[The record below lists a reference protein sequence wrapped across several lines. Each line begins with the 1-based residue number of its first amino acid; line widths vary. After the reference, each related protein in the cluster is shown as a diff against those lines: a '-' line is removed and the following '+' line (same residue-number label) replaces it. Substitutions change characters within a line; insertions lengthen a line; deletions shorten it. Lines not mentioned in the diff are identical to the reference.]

1 MVFLGLFEGESPWR
15 PPHLLCFDDFSDI
28 MAKLIFNRLLLA
40 VFTLFAVSVLIFVCT
55 EILPGDVASAV
66 LGQGA
71 TPEALVIF
79 RKELGL
85 DVPAPI
91 RFWNWFTAAMQG
103 DLGTALTNK
112 RVIVDELLPR
122 LGNTLFLAGFAA
134 LIAIPLA
141 VGLGIISAINEGKWS
156 DKISNLVTL
165 VAISLPEFFIAYLLI
180 IFFVVEFAWFPSLST
195 VFAGMP
201 LGERIYQTTLP
212 ALTLTLLVAAH
223 ILRMTRSSVLSVM
236 STPYIEMAF
245 LKGAKRR
252 RVITRHALPNAAAP
266 IITVIGLN
274 LAYLVV
280 GVVVIEAVF
289 TYPGLGQYMV
299 DAVSKRDVPVI
310 QACGLVFALV
320 FVTLNTLADV
330 LVILVNPR
338 LRHKR

>member
-1 MVFLGLFEGESPWR
+1 MLR
-15 PPHLLCFDDFSDI
+15 
-28 MAKLIFNRLLLA
+28 LIVNRLLLG
-40 VFTLFAVSVLIFVCT
+40 VLTLFAVSVLIFVCT
-55 EILPGDVASAV
+55 QILPGDVASAV

-85 DVPAPI
+85 DVPAYL
-91 RFWNWFTAAMQG
+91 RYWNWLVGALQG
-103 DLGTALTNK
+103 DLGVAMTNK
-112 RVIVDELLPR
+112 RVIVDEVLPR
-122 LGNTLFLAGFAA
+122 LGNTLFLAGYAA

-141 VGLGIISAINEGKWS
+141 VGLGVFSAINEGRIS
-156 DKISNLVTL
+156 DRLSNIVTL
-165 VAISLPEFFIAYLLI
+165 IAISLPEFFIAYLLI
-180 IFFVVEFAWFPSLST
+180 ILMAVNVDWFPSLST
-195 VFAGMP
+195 VSPGMP
-201 LGERIYQTTLP
+201 IAERIYQSTLP
-212 ALTLTLLVAAH
+212 AITLTLLVAAH
-223 ILRMTRSSVLSVM
+223 MLRMTRSSVLAVM

-245 LKGAKRR
+245 LKGAKRQ

-266 IITVIGLN
+266 IITVVALN

-289 TYPGLGQYMV
+289 VYPGLGQLMV

-310 QACGLVFALV
+310 QACGLVFAMV
-320 FVTLNTLADV
+320 FVLLNTLADV

>member
-1 MVFLGLFEGESPWR
+1 MAKMILNRLFLGL
-15 PPHLLCFDDFSDI
+15 L
-28 MAKLIFNRLLLA
+28 
-40 VFTLFAVSVLIFVCT
+40 TLFAVSVLIFICT

-66 LGQGA
+66 MANMA
-71 TPEALVIF
+71 TPENLAIM

-85 DVPAPI
+85 DRPAYE
-91 RFWNWFTAAMQG
+91 RYLSWLFGALQG
-103 DLGTALTNK
+103 DLGVALTNK
-112 RVIVDELLPR
+112 RVIVDEVLPR
-122 LGNTLFLAGFAA
+122 LGNTLFLAGYAA

-141 VGLGIISAINEGKWS
+141 VGLGVYSAINEGKLS
-156 DKISNLVTL
+156 DKLSNILTL
-165 VAISLPEFFIAYLLI
+165 IAISFPEFFIAYLLI
-180 IFFVVEFAWFPSLST
+180 IFFAVNVDWFPSLST
-195 VFAGMP
+195 VSPGMP
-201 LGERIYQTTLP
+201 WVDRVYQSTLP
-212 ALTLTLLVAAH
+212 AITLTLLVTAH
-223 ILRMTRSSVLSVM
+223 MLRMTRSSVLSVM

-245 LKGAKRR
+245 LKGAKRG

-266 IITVIGLN
+266 IITVIALN

-289 TYPGLGQYMV
+289 VYPGLGQLMV

-320 FVTLNTLADV
+320 FVLLNTLADV

>member
-1 MVFLGLFEGESPWR
+1 
-15 PPHLLCFDDFSDI
+15 
-28 MAKLIFNRLLLA
+28 MAKLIVNRLLLGIL
-40 VFTLFAVSVLIFVCT
+40 TLFAVSVLIFVCT

-85 DVPAPI
+85 DVPSYL
-91 RFWNWFTAAMQG
+91 RYWNWLVGALHGNLGVAM
-103 DLGTALTNK
+103 TNK
-112 RVIVDELLPR
+112 RVIVDEVMPR
-122 LGNTLFLAGFAA
+122 LGNTLFLAAYAA

-141 VGLGIISAINEGKWS
+141 VGLGIYAAINEAK
-156 DKISNLVTL
+156 L
-165 VAISLPEFFIAYLLI
+165 AYLLI
-180 IFFVVEFAWFPSLST
+180 IAFAVNLDWFPSLAT
-195 VFAGMP
+195 VFPGMP
-201 LGERIYQTTLP
+201 FGERVVQTTLP
-212 ALTLTLLVAAH
+212 AITLTLLVAAH
-223 ILRMTRSSVLSVM
+223 MLRMTRSSVLAVM

-245 LKGAKRR
+245 LKGAKRG
-252 RVITRHALPNAAAP
+252 RVIVRHALPNAAAP
-266 IITVIGLN
+266 IITVIALN

-289 TYPGLGQYMV
+289 VYPGLGQLMV

-310 QACGLVFALV
+310 QACGLVFAMV
-320 FVTLNTLADV
+320 FVSLNTLADI